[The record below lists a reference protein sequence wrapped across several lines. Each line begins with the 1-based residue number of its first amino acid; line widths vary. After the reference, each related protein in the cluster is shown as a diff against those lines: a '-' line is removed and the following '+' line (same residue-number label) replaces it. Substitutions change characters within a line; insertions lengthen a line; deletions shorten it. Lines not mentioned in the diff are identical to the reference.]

1 MANGHGDG
9 FGPARADRRAW
20 LARCARLGGQG
31 LVMPLGLAGLAGCAT
46 TVQAGR
52 ESLPA
57 SGLAEPASSLL
68 PPPGEPVPVH
78 VPEVEQEL
86 LGEVG
91 PTLIVA
97 GRRDLPLVSVA
108 LRVRCG
114 SAADPPGRSGC
125 ALLLSQM
132 LARGAMRQ
140 GRPVDGA
147 TLARQ
152 AEALGGSIGTGVQDS
167 QIWLEMTVMTPLLPQ
182 ALALLVDLLRRPLLP
197 PAELQQVRAQALD
210 GLGLRL
216 QDPALLAALVAR
228 RTVWGRS
235 LHGAVPTPES
245 LSAVRREDLLT
256 MHRRWF
262 RPDRVA
268 VVLTGDIDL
277 AEARALLRP
286 MFAGWR
292 IADAPMPHEMPSAP
306 PQPLL
311 PATLLI
317 DLPRAAQTAVLVCA
331 PHVALDAPDR
341 RAGQMAAT
349 VVGGG
354 YSARLNQAVRIRRGL
369 SYGADARIEQQRA
382 GGLFIAQARTAPR
395 HAAEVVQ
402 LMRERVLSPGRE
414 PPTPEELAAR
424 RAALIGSL
432 ARRLDTDEGLNARLG
447 ELWAQGIGLGELHG
461 FAAGI
466 AGVEGADVQRFVQRH
481 WPAAALR
488 TLVVG
493 PLEAAGPALAGLDPK
508 ALRLAA
514 ADLVL
519 DSPVL
524 RR

>member
-1 MANGHGDG
+1 MRPGLDAMM
-9 FGPARADRRAW
+9 PRRAW
-20 LARCARLGGQG
+20 LARLCRQG
-31 LVMPLGLAGLAGCAT
+31 LAMPLGWAALAGCST
-46 TVQAGR
+46 TVRAGR
-52 ESLPA
+52 
-57 SGLAEPASSLL
+57 SGGVIGPGGVPGLGDEALAMMPT
-68 PPPGEPVPVH
+68 PGEPAPVF
-78 VPEVEQEL
+78 VPEVLQEP
-86 LGEVG
+86 LGEPG

-97 GRRDLPLVSVA
+97 QRGDLPLVSVA

-125 ALLLSQM
+125 AMLLSQM
-132 LARGAMRQ
+132 LLRGAMRQ
-140 GRPVDGA
+140 GRPVDGP

-152 AEALGGSIGTGVQDS
+152 AEALGGSISTGVHDS
-167 QIWLEMTVMTPLLPQ
+167 QIWLEMTVMTPRLPQ
-182 ALALLVDLLRRPLLP
+182 AVALLVDLLRRPLLP
-197 PAELQQVRAQALD
+197 AADLAQVRAQALD

-216 QDPALLAALVAR
+216 QDPALLAGLVAR

-235 LHGAVPTPES
+235 LHGAVPTIES
-245 LSAVRREDLLT
+245 LATVRREDLLT

-268 VVLTGDIDL
+268 VVLSGDIGL
-277 AEARALLRP
+277 SEARTLLRP

-292 IADAPMPHEMPSAP
+292 IDEAPMPHEMPSAP

-311 PATLLI
+311 PSTLLI
-317 DLPRAAQTAVLVCA
+317 DLPQAAQTAVLVCA

-341 RAGQMAAT
+341 RAGQMAAA

-354 YSARLNQAVRIRRGL
+354 YSARLNQVVRIRRGL

-402 LMRERVLSPGRE
+402 LVREQILSPAQT
-414 PPTPEELAAR
+414 PPSADEMAVR
-424 RAALIGSL
+424 RTALLGSL
-432 ARRLDTDEGLNARLG
+432 ARRLDTNEGLNARLG

-461 FAAGI
+461 LAASI
-466 AGVEGADVQRFVQRH
+466 AEVDAGAVQRFVQQH

-493 PLEAAGPALAGLDPK
+493 RLAAAGRALEALDPK
-508 ALRLAA
+508 ALRLNAA
-514 ADLVL
+514 ELVL

-524 RR
+524 HR